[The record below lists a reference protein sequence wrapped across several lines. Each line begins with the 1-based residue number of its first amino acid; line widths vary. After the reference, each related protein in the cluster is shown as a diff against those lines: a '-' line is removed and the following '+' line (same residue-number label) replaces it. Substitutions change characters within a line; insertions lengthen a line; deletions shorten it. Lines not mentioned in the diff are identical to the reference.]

1 MKLHTLTAL
10 LIGATLV
17 GCSKPEVGER
27 NEAPK
32 VRVAEIGRTELK
44 SRLYFPALASA
55 ADRSHLS
62 FRVAGEI
69 NSIDLK
75 EGDFVNRGDVLAAL
89 EPTDYQLAV
98 DNAQARY
105 SVINSQYRRSSPLV
119 KKGLLAQSQF
129 DEIAAQ
135 RAYARAEL
143 DLAKLRLSF
152 TELKAPVDG
161 IISRVSAEKFENVQI
176 GQQVV
181 NIHSVE
187 EVEVVVQMPDSFSL
201 NQPKHKDISDVE
213 ALVRVPSGN
222 EYTASLKE
230 FTTEPDPA
238 LGTFTATL
246 VLPMPENE
254 FILDGM
260 AVDVTSKAKDVGINF
275 GVGVSVPIEAVFNQD
290 GDSLAANE
298 KFVWVVNGD
307 STVTKQKVTTGKVSQ
322 STIQILNGLEQSQ
335 QIVIA
340 GIARLREGMKV
351 EVLPQEAK

>member
-105 SVINSQYRRSSPLV
+105 NVINSQYRRSSPLV

-201 NQPKHKDISDVE
+201 NQPKHKDVTDIE

>member
-1 MKLHTLTAL
+1 MKYHY
-10 LIGATLV
+10 IATLLLGLAVV

-27 NEAPK
+27 EEVPK
-32 VRVAEIGRTELK
+32 VRVVELGQTELK
-44 SRLYFPALASA
+44 NRLYFPALASA

-69 NSIDLK
+69 SSIDLK
-75 EGDFVNRGDVLAAL
+75 EGDFVKRGDVLAVL
-89 EPTDYQLAV
+89 DPTDYQLAV

-105 SVINSQYRRSSPLV
+105 SVIDSQYRRSSPLV

-135 RAYARAEL
+135 RAYAKAEL

-187 EVEVVVQMPDSFSL
+187 EVEVVLQLPDSFSL
-201 NQPKHKDISDVE
+201 NQPKREDITNIE

-222 EYTASLKE
+222 EYAASLKE

-254 FILDGM
+254 YILDGM
-260 AVDVTSKAKDVGINF
+260 AVDVTSNASDVGMNF
-275 GVGVSVPIEAVFNQD
+275 SVGVSVPIEALFNQD
-290 GDSLAANE
+290 GDSLVANE
-298 KFVWVVNGD
+298 KFVWVVNDD
-307 STVTKQKVTTGKVSQ
+307 STVSKQQVVTGKVSQ
-322 STIQILNGLEQSQ
+322 STIQILSGLEASQ
-335 QIVIA
+335 QIVVA
-340 GIARLREGMKV
+340 GIARLREGIKV